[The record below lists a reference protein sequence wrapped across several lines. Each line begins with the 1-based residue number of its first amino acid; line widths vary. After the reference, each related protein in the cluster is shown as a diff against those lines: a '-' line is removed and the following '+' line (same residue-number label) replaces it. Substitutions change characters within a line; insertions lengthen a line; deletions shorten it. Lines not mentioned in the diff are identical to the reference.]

1 MILIRA
7 EAFRPYR
14 YIMKFLLDNSRVMVV
29 WNLYNDRCFW
39 SVYFFKIAVV
49 VWWFGLRTSTLRLR
63 SGTEGDA
70 RHRVFKYGNH
80 SGLFWAEV
88 RRGEPPLQIQ
98 NKYFITIGQS
108 NGDARHR
115 VSTEGNRKGCPYE
128 YNFVLSETVVNM
140 IRRIDPRL
148 KPWAI
153 ENNLIKITIA
163 LCQ

>member
-70 RHRVFKYGNH
+70 RHRV
-80 SGLFWAEV
+80 
-88 RRGEPPLQIQ
+88 
-98 NKYFITIGQS
+98 
-108 NGDARHR
+108 
-115 VSTEGNRKGCPYE
+115 STEGNRKGCPYE